1 MCVFAYVACC
11 MKVWFAVLCFEV
23 ERYFSCSLMIVL
35 FWCYIGVSL
44 QKGAD
49 IGNMYGVQR
58 ECMFYG
64 VVGKFGGS
72 WYRLS
77 VYFAC
82 FTSSP
87 PLVFGGWTQ

>member
-1 MCVFAYVACC
+1 MQCYVLRL
-11 MKVWFAVLCFEV
+11 KGL
-23 ERYFSCSLMIVL
+23 FSCSLMIVL
-35 FWCYIGVSL
+35 FECYFCVSL
-44 QKGAD
+44 HKGAD
-49 IGNMYGVQR
+49 IGNMYGVYYR

>member
-1 MCVFAYVACC
+1 MCVFAYVVCC

-49 IGNMYGVQR
+49 IGNMYGVH
-58 ECMFYG
+58 
-64 VVGKFGGS
+64 
-72 WYRLS
+72 S
-77 VYFAC
+77 VRGLAQVPHPC
-82 FTSSP
+82 
-87 PLVFGGWTQ
+87 LAVRVR

>member
-1 MCVFAYVACC
+1 MFLQTTPQHVCVFAYVVCF
-11 MKVWFAVLCFEV
+11 MKAWFAVL
-23 ERYFSCSLMIVL
+23 RLRLKGSLMIVL

-49 IGNMYGVQR
+49 IGNMYGVHK

-64 VVGKFGGS
+64 VVGKFEGS
-72 WYRLS
+72 WYRLR

-82 FTSSP
+82 FTS
-87 PLVFGGWTQ
+87 